1 MNQAE
6 SPAPEAKK
14 ISALEARL
22 QTPLGLAIVG
32 LSLFIFFTAIFYFS
46 PLSTGFDWTT
56 IHTALNRFV
65 QGQSPYAFYDEAY
78 GYYYA
83 PWATLILSPLAFLPV
98 RLGWAIMVTLNF
110 LLMMALARHFK
121 LKLPHTVMLLFS
133 PPMIYNVMQ
142 GQVDLLFLS
151 AILLP
156 PQLWAL
162 AALSKPQITGGLA
175 FALLRQPSKW
185 LVAAIITGLVI
196 GISLLLMG
204 NWPAEI
210 IALSQSQFTGGDIN
224 NVLPVWPLQLIIA
237 VTLIALG
244 LERNDLRFF
253 IASSPF
259 LLRYASTGSYI
270 GVILVLFTVLRWWQ
284 ALLLVVTWWAVYI
297 MRAL

>member
-1 MNQAE
+1 
-6 SPAPEAKK
+6 
-14 ISALEARL
+14 
-22 QTPLGLAIVG
+22 
-32 LSLFIFFTAIFYFS
+32 
-46 PLSTGFDWTT
+46 
-56 IHTALNRFV
+56 
-65 QGQSPYAFYDEAY
+65 
-78 GYYYA
+78 
-83 PWATLILSPLAFLPV
+83 
-98 RLGWAIMVTLNF
+98 
-110 LLMMALARHFK
+110 
-121 LKLPHTVMLLFS
+121 
-133 PPMIYNVMQ
+133 
-142 GQVDLLFLS
+142 
-151 AILLP
+151 
-156 PQLWAL
+156 
-162 AALSKPQITGGLA
+162 
-175 FALLRQPSKW
+175 
-185 LVAAIITGLVI
+185 VAAIITGLVI